1 VTSPP
6 PSGNAPIGVASRQ
19 MAQTHPGA
27 RPRLVAVL
35 LLKHGL
41 LVRSQWFRVHQVIGN
56 PVATVERF
64 SHWNVDELVLLDISR
79 EDRHD
84 LRRDDLEVRLD
95 GTTTIDVLRRVAPAC
110 VMPLTVGG
118 RIRGLA
124 DIEARLQAGAD
135 KVVLT
140 TAAQTDPALVEAAAR
155 RFGSQCVVV
164 GLDVR
169 RGGDGR
175 CEVLVDGGRTP
186 TGLGPVEAALRAET
200 LGAGEILLQ
209 SVDRDGTGTG
219 YDLDLI
225 RDVASAAS
233 VPVVAVGGVGRYEH
247 VPPAISE
254 GGASAAAVAN
264 MLHFFELS
272 YPAAKREC
280 VASGIPMREGRLGS
294 RWFPREP
301 RYDLAARD
309 ARLRERLEAA
319 DRALPRDTPPAPP
332 IHWCSRC
339 VYPSLSA
346 VPLEFDEEGVC
357 TGCRAAD
364 AKAAIPA
371 SEWERRTDL
380 LRDILERHR
389 SRDGSRHDCV
399 IPVSGGKDSWYQTH
413 VVKNVLGFTPLLVTY
428 NGNNWT
434 PAGWRNVQRMTEVFG
449 VDHVMVSPS
458 VRTLTRLNRLAFV
471 AMGDMNWHAHVGITT
486 APVRVAVQNRIP
498 LVIWGEHGYLDLG
511 GQFSFDDFPEMSYR
525 DRFEHFARGYEWNW
539 FVGLEDLT
547 PADLVHFRYP
557 EDGDLLDLG
566 VRGLYLGNFIH
577 WEANTHTEQMIREFG
592 FEIADEPFDRTYRRM
607 SNLDDMHENGVHD
620 WLKYVKFGYGRA
632 TDHVCKDIRAG
643 VMTREAGVE
652 LVRRYDPVKPRDL
665 GRWLDYTGMTE
676 DAFDR
681 IADTFRDPRVW
692 WREGGE
698 WRRHEIQDAPV
709 ARRMAA

>member
-1 VTSPP
+1 MT
-6 PSGNAPIGVASRQ
+6 ARAGV
-19 MAQTHPGA
+19 

-64 SHWNVDELVLLDISR
+64 SHWNVDELVLLDISAD
-79 EDRHD
+79 DRHD

-95 GTTTIDVLRRVAPAC
+95 GTTAIDVLRAVAPAC

-118 RIRGLA
+118 RIRTLE
-124 DIEARLQAGAD
+124 DIAARLAAGAD
-135 KVVLT
+135 KCVLT
-140 TAAQTDPALVEAAAR
+140 TAAVRTPELVTRAAE
-155 RFGSQCVVV
+155 RFGSQCVTV
-164 GLDVR
+164 GIDVR
-169 RGGDGR
+169 RAAGGSV
-175 CEVLVDGGRTP
+175 EALVDGGRTP
-186 TGLGPVEAALRAET
+186 TGLHPVELALRAAA

-219 YDLDLI
+219 YDLELI
-225 RDVASAAS
+225 REVAAAVP

-247 VPPAISE
+247 VPPAFTDA
-254 GGASAAAVAN
+254 GASAAGIAN
-264 MLHFFELS
+264 LLHFFELS
-272 YPAAKREC
+272 YPMAKREC
-280 VASGIPMREGRLGS
+280 IAAGVPLRPGRLGS
-294 RWFPREP
+294 RWFRREP

-309 ARLRERLEAA
+309 ARLAARLEAA
-319 DRALPRDTPPAPP
+319 RRPLPRDTAPP
-332 IHWCSRC
+332 PPMRWCTRC
-339 VYPSLSA
+339 VYPSMSA
-346 VPLEFDEEGVC
+346 VPLEFDEDGVC

-364 AKAAIPA
+364 AKAAIPPA
-371 SEWERRTDL
+371 EWERRTGLLVDL
-380 LRDILERHR
+380 LERHR
-389 SRDGSRHDCV
+389 SRDGSRPDCV

-413 VVKNVLGFTPLLVTY
+413 VIANVLGFRPLLVTY
-428 NGNNWT
+428 DGNNWT
-434 PAGWRNVQRMTEVFG
+434 PAGWRNVHRMKEVFG

-458 VRTLTRLNRLAFV
+458 VRTLRALNRIAFV

-486 APVRVAVQNRIP
+486 APVRVAAQMGIP

-539 FVGLEDLT
+539 FTGLEGLT
-547 PADLVHFRYP
+547 AQDLVHHRYP
-557 EDGDLLDLG
+557 DDADLLGIGL
-566 VRGLYLGNFIH
+566 RGLYLGNFVH
-577 WEANTHTEQMIREFG
+577 WEANAHTQEMIDRFG

-632 TDHVCKDIRAG
+632 TDHVCKDVRAG
-643 VMTREAGVE
+643 LMTREEGIA

-665 GRWLDYTGMTE
+665 VRWLEYTGMSE
-676 DAFDR
+676 DEFDR

-698 WRRHEIQDAPV
+698 WRRHEIPAAPRPV
-709 ARRMAA
+709 ERMAA